1 MEGKGGKGGHGRST
15 FSSWSILGGYGS
27 GGVLE
32 MFQRHQNCYKLRER
46 GRFKEQSLR
55 NHSPSG
61 VGAGSHREV
70 GLGV

>member
-1 MEGKGGKGGHGRST
+1 MEHIGGMGQGVSWE
-15 FSSWSILGGYGS
+15 SSRGI
-27 GGVLE
+27 
-32 MFQRHQNCYKLRER
+32 MNCYKLRKR

-70 GLGV
+70 GQGI